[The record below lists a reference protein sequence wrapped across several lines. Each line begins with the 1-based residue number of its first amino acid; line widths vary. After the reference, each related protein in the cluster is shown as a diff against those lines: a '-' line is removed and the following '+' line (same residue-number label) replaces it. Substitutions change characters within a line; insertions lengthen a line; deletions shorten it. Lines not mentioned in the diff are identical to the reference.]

1 MRVGPAVSD
10 ACLGHQRHGK
20 VEHWVSRP
28 RFHHQ
33 YLPDY
38 IQVEDAAFTEQQRA
52 ALEAMGHRIEPVG
65 RDYGNMHAVSWDKT
79 ENRVSAASDPRGIGA
94 ASVQEQPV
102 PVPSE

>member
-1 MRVGPAVSD
+1 
-10 ACLGHQRHGK
+10 
-20 VEHWVSRP
+20 
-28 RFHHQ
+28 
-33 YLPDY
+33 
-38 IQVEDAAFTEQQRA
+38 
-52 ALEAMGHRIEPVG
+52 MGHRIEPVG